1 MNRTS
6 YQKGYVSDPVRTNK
20 GLKFVIRYRVRTSEG
35 KWQHKAETLYG
46 LTGKKAAQG
55 ILNERIGDSRKPM
68 APQMT
73 LTQFIEA
80 YWRPY
85 LDRQG
90 IKPST
95 LEGYNSLLKHISP
108 VLGECR
114 LAEITP
120 LQIEQ
125 LLQSNSKL
133 AAKTRRNLVGL
144 LQGVFSLAED
154 DDLIEK
160 SPVRDRHKPAVLKH
174 EKPVW
179 TAEQVKAIIGGAP
192 AQYRGLFACAA
203 LTGARLGELLA
214 LQWKHIDFDR
224 WKLRIEQSLWHGR
237 LMTPKTEGSFR
248 TVLFGEALKN
258 ALKDHLQISMHV
270 GPEDFV
276 FSKADGSTLHP
287 DVLRRDVLYPVLDR
301 LQIARSSRSA
311 GFHTFR
317 HSAGTFVNAQTGN
330 LKLAQKLLGHSNFS
344 TTADIYTHTI
354 EESDREAALAVE
366 RAIYGNLFS
375 NVLNSE
381 NKNSRGSMQ

>member
-1 MNRTS
+1 
-6 YQKGYVSDPVRTNK
+6 
-20 GLKFVIRYRVRTSEG
+20 
-35 KWQHKAETLYG
+35 
-46 LTGKKAAQG
+46 
-55 ILNERIGDSRKPM
+55 
-68 APQMT
+68 MT
-73 LTQFIEA
+73 CL
-80 YWRPY
+80 P
-85 LDRQG
+85 
-90 IKPST
+90 
-95 LEGYNSLLKHISP
+95 NSLLKHVSP

-179 TAEQVKAIIGGAP
+179 TAEQVKAIIGAAP

-214 LQWKHIDFDR
+214 LQWKHNDFDGR
-224 WKLRIEQSLWHGR
+224 KLRIEQSLWHGR

-248 TVLFGEALKN
+248 TVLFGEASKN

-287 DVLRRDVLYPVLDR
+287 DVLRRDVLYPVLAR

-330 LKLAQKLLGHSNFS
+330 LKLAQKLLVIRISVPLLTS
-344 TTADIYTHTI
+344 TLTPWKNQTAKPRLPWNGRSTATC
-354 EESDREAALAVE
+354 SQ
-366 RAIYGNLFS
+366 F
-375 NVLNSE
+375 
-381 NKNSRGSMQ
+381 